1 MTSPTANTA
10 DRPDAKSPLSGPAIV
25 PEFEAALTRL
35 CATARRGQRED
46 SPLYNPS
53 EEWIVARMP
62 IFQDLPQQRRS
73 ELLAEAQALE
83 T

>member
-25 PEFEAALTRL
+25 PEFETALTRL
-35 CATARRGQRED
+35 CEIARRGQRTD

-53 EEWIVARMP
+53 EEWIVERMP
-62 IFQDLPQQRRS
+62 IFQELPEQKQ
-73 ELLAEAQALE
+73 AEILG